1 MKIEEIFPTK
11 AKIIE
16 IFLTDNYLVAEKE
29 ETSMVIALIK
39 HLVSEFPETSLS
51 VKI

>member
-16 IFLTDNYLVAEKE
+16 IFLTDNYLVAEKNVK
-29 ETSMVIALIK
+29 MLK
-39 HLVSEFPETSLS
+39 RPRWSLH
-51 VKI
+51 